1 MTYLLCR
8 NRVSSFRRWRTVFA
22 SHASAHRAAGLVLTG
37 FWRGGNRRNELFFL
51 FEVRSLRKAKA
62 FIAAPDAA
70 QSAARSGVLDGE
82 YHFLRRATLSGY
94 GKRA

>member
-22 SHASAHRAAGLVLTG
+22 SHASAHRRAGLLLKN
-37 FWRGGNRRNELFFL
+37 FWRGGTDRNELFFL
-51 FEVRSLRKAKA
+51 FEVRSLRRAKA

-70 QSAARSGVLDGE
+70 RAATRSGVLDGE
-82 YHFLRRATLSGY
+82 YRFLSGATLSGY